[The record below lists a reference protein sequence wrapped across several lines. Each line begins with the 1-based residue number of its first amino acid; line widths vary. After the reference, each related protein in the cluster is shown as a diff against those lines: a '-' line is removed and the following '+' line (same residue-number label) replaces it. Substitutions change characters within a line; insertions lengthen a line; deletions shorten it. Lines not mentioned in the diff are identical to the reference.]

1 MTTPLL
7 LPVLIAA
14 GAVALGLLPPLLRRS
29 PASKGRVAAGA
40 VAALVVVAA
49 GFGGLAYLGSDN
61 RDLAE
66 RIALHESDPQA
77 AMRGFARE
85 LRERIRNDGE
95 AADAQS
101 YFRLGRALS
110 GAGDREEAIAAYAEA
125 NHRSD
130 DDNPDFLVAEAEAR
144 LNDRQR
150 SAESHG
156 IAERRI
162 EEALAVAPRHSA
174 ANFYAGALALGA
186 GNEAEALPHLRV
198 VLESD
203 LLEGAARQRLAQRIE
218 SIDAKQGS
226 EQPGADSEANVP
238 SLRVTVHP
246 ADDGAPPE
254 GGTLFVFLRR
264 PDGPPMPVA
273 ARRLDAPQWP
283 VTVHLR
289 DSDRLSGGPSLFSY
303 DALVVAARWSA
314 SGDALSDR
322 DGPQAQQ
329 RIDPEADR
337 ELELQLS
344 GTAPD

>member
-1 MTTPLL
+1 MTTQWL

-29 PASKGRVAAGA
+29 PASKGRIAAG
-40 VAALVVVAA
+40 VVAA
-49 GFGGLAYLGSDN
+49 VAVVSGGFGGLAYLGGDN

-66 RIALHESDPQA
+66 RIALYESDPQA

-85 LRERIRNDGE
+85 LRERVYSEGE

-110 GAGDREEAIAAYAEA
+110 GAGDRKEAIAAYAEA
-125 NHRSD
+125 NRRSD
-130 DDNPDFLVAEAEAR
+130 DDNPNFLVAEAEAR

-150 SAESHG
+150 SAESHS
-156 IAERRI
+156 IAEQRI
-162 EEALAVAPRHSA
+162 EDALAVAPRHPA

-203 LLEGAARQRLAQRIE
+203 LLEGAARERLAQRIE
-218 SIDAKQGS
+218 SIDASRGS
-226 EQPGADSEANVP
+226 DQPGTDAEGDIP
-238 SLRVTVHP
+238 SLQVTVRP
-246 ADDGAPPE
+246 ADDAVPPE

-264 PDGPPMPVA
+264 PDGPPMPLA

-303 DALVVAARWSA
+303 DALMVAARWSA

-329 RIDPEADR
+329 RIDPGADR
-337 ELELQLS
+337 ALELRLS
-344 GTAPD
+344 GRSSN